1 VRPAKEAPMSAH
13 ALAHH
18 ADPAGGS
25 FVIRVAVG

>member
-1 VRPAKEAPMSAH
+1 MSAH

-18 ADPAGGS
+18 ADQAGGS